1 MVSTVGLTSGV
12 DFLRDAARM
21 FFEDR
26 YESPVMHLNKELH
39 RDLAWT
45 PALRFTIHEHINVF
59 VEPSET
65 GPYPR
70 ILELKNAEVRN
81 FPQPIA
87 IYAVCPDNMIL
98 TSDQQSNMKR
108 LQSHGFGLITVAQD
122 GHATQLFH
130 ASPLIQ
136 VIPSA
141 EFKKE
146 IKGLPKKIRQRASEA
161 FEDYCNKPVN
171 GVKTVSE
178 LLEGLV
184 TQAGNEAVKKNYL
197 KKTELGNG
205 LAAALDVLYNVN
217 QFKNVRAEIGGV
229 RSYINEYRNLS
240 HHWPRNAKKAHKKY
254 ADCRHA
260 FLDGIKQIQRFR
272 AAMKKVALSGNLSV
286 V

>member
-1 MVSTVGLTSGV
+1 MTIVGLTSGEE
-12 DFLRDAARM
+12 FLRNAARR
-21 FFEDR
+21 FFEDY
-26 YESPVMHLNKELH
+26 YESPQMHLNEELH
-39 RDLAWT
+39 RELAWT
-45 PALRFTIHEHINVF
+45 PALRFTLHECINVF

-70 ILELKNAEVRN
+70 ILEMKNSEVRN
-81 FPQPIA
+81 FPEPIA
-87 IYAVCPDNMIL
+87 IYAVCPDNML
-98 TSDQQSNMKR
+98 STSDQQSNMKS

-122 GHATQLFH
+122 GRATQLFH

-136 VIPSA
+136 VIPRA
-141 EFKKE
+141 EFKGE

-197 KKTELGNG
+197 TKTELGNG
-205 LAAALDVLYNVN
+205 SADTLDALHDVG

-229 RSYINEYRNLS
+229 RSYIKEYRNLS
-240 HHWPRNAKKAHKKY
+240 HHWPKNKNKAHKKY

-260 FLDGIKQIQRFR
+260 FLDAIKQIARFR